1 MLTAA
6 LADYIRVNPDLF
18 IGPHGS
24 LLELP
29 VTAASSVNFGRL

>member
-1 MLTAA
+1 MLNAA

-24 LLELP
+24 LLGLP
-29 VTAASSVNFGRL
+29 VMAAPPAYFGHL